1 MDDRFLR
8 IQMLL
13 GSPAMERLAEVH
25 VCVLG
30 LGGVGSWCAEALA
43 RSGVGALTLMDQ
55 DTVDRSNLNRQAEAL
70 ESTLGMPKAEAMAA
84 RVLDVNPHCRV
95 RPIRGRYESASREAF
110 FSIRYDYVV
119 DAIDLVSCKLDLIE
133 TALARNLPII
143 SALGTGNK
151 LDASLLRVSD
161 ISKTEGCPL
170 ARVIR
175 KELRARGIHH
185 HKVVWSP
192 EEARKPDQPEAPP
205 PGRRSV
211 PASGVWVPAT
221 AGLLLAG
228 EVVMDLTGIR
238 YKEKSR
244 GSRRA
249 VPPHVPVS
257 RIADHTLLPSAVS
270 VPHPRPRAA
279 GRLAPYHCQSL
290 VKRGHRHKNIP
301 SLAN

>member
-110 FSIRYDYVV
+110 FSVRYDYVV
-119 DAIDLVSCKLDLIE
+119 DAVDTVSAKLELAVRCQ
-133 TALARNLPII
+133 ALGVPLI
-143 SALGTGNK
+143 SAMGSGNK
-151 LDASLLRVSD
+151 LEPSAFSVSD
-161 ISKTEGCPL
+161 LSKTEGCPL
-170 ARVIR
+170 ARVMR
-175 KELRARGIHH
+175 KELRKRGIHH
-185 HKVVWSP
+185 LKVVWSR
-192 EEARKPDQPEAPP
+192 EEPRAPLSPPEAELP
-205 PGRRSV
+205 PGGDTR
-211 PASGVWVPAT
+211 PASSP
-221 AGLLLAG
+221 
-228 EVVMDLTGIR
+228 
-238 YKEKSR
+238 
-244 GSRRA
+244 RRA
-249 VPPHVPVS
+249 VPGSVSFVPG
-257 RIADHTLLPSAVS
+257 
-270 VPHPRPRAA
+270 AA
-279 GRLAPYHCQSL
+279 GLVLAGA
-290 VKRGHRHKNIP
+290 VIRD
-301 SLAN
+301 LAGL